1 MLSSSKWFPHLSTK
15 AKFIYL
21 ICTHLTLWK
30 NVNPTYLFKTEL
42 FVTALGTAASD
53 SNQLQ
58 PGEFADIGESVLVAE
73 HLCPGHAWRVVI
85 TYTFVDPA
93 EMTPSCGGHIVHH
106 TLGETVIWL
115 CHTRG

>member
-1 MLSSSKWFPHLSTK
+1 MVSSSKWFPHLSTK

-42 FVTALGTAASD
+42 FVTALGIAASD

-58 PGEFADIGESVLVAE
+58 PGQFADIVQSILVA
-73 HLCPGHAWRVVI
+73 
-85 TYTFVDPA
+85 
-93 EMTPSCGGHIVHH
+93 
-106 TLGETVIWL
+106 
-115 CHTRG
+115 